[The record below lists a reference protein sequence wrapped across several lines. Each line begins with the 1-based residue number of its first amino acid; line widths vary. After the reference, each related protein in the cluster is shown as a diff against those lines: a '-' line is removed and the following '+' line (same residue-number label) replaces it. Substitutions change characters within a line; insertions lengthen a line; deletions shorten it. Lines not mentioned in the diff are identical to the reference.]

1 MISLVDEVLTA
12 SKSPIL
18 EKGNAHEDGENEKD
32 LLIDGS
38 AGEWPVA
45 APIGVAAGF
54 QFKAQ
59 RVKHDKRVEA
69 RFR

>member
-38 AGEWPVA
+38 AGE
-45 APIGVAAGF
+45 
-54 QFKAQ
+54 
-59 RVKHDKRVEA
+59 
-69 RFR
+69 